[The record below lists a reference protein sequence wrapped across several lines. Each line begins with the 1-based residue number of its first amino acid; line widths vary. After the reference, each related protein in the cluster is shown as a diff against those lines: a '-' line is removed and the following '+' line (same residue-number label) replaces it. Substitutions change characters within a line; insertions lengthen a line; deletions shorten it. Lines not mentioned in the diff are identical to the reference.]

1 MAACIWESVGNH
13 VPLSAKTAGD
23 KPPRHG
29 GVQIRRGFGS
39 LHFTSGKERGT
50 SPRATAEYKCD
61 AASGV
66 STLRQVKSGGQ
77 APTLRRSTNTT
88 RLRESPLCVRQKA
101 EDKPLRYGGVQ
112 IRCGFGSLHFT
123 SGKERGTSLRA
134 TAENKYVAASGVSTL
149 RQAKSGGQA
158 PALRRS
164 TNTMR
169 LRESP
174 LYVRQGAGDKPP
186 RYIRIRP
193 HCLGAGH
200 ALLTPSTPLRYPTP
214 VPRKPYSLPHWL
226 WVWSGSGRV
235 RS

>member
-1 MAACIWESVGNH
+1 MRLRES
-13 VPLSAKTAGD
+13 PLYVRQRAGD
-23 KPPRHG
+23 KPPHFG
-29 GVQIRRGFGS
+29 GEQIRCGFGS
-39 LHFTSGKERGT
+39 LHFTSGKN
-50 SPRATAEYKCD
+50 
-61 AASGV
+61 
-66 STLRQVKSGGQ
+66 GGQ
-77 APTLRRSTNTT
+77 APALRRSTNTM
-88 RLRESPLCVRQKA
+88 RLRESPLYVRQGA
-101 EDKPLRYGGVQ
+101 GDKPPRYGGVQ
-112 IRCGFGSLHFT
+112 IRCGFGSLHST
-123 SGKERGTSLRA
+123 SSK
-134 TAENKYVAASGVSTL
+134 N
-149 RQAKSGGQA
+149 GGQT

-214 VPRKPYSLPHWL
+214 APRSSYSLPRWL
-226 WVWSGSGRV
+226 WAWSGSGRA

>member
-1 MAACIWESVGNH
+1 MW
-13 VPLSAKTAGD
+13 
-23 KPPRHG
+23 
-29 GVQIRRGFGS
+29 RRAFGRV
-39 LHFTSGKERGT
+39 LETTFLFQQRLRGT
-50 SPRATAEYKCD
+50 SPRATAEYKYD

-66 STLRQVKSGGQ
+66 STLRQAKSGGQ
-77 APTLRRSTNTT
+77 APALRRSTNTM
-88 RLRESPLCVRQKA
+88 RLPESPLYVRQRA
-101 EDKPLRYGGVQ
+101 GDKPPRYGGVQ
-112 IRCGFGSLHFT
+112 IRCGFGSLHST
-123 SGKERGTSLRA
+123 SGKKRGTSPRA
-134 TAENKYVAASGVSTL
+134 TAEYKYDAASGVSTL
-149 RQAKSGGQA
+149 RQARSGGQA

-186 RYIRIRP
+186 RYIRVRP

-214 VPRKPYSLPHWL
+214 VPRKPYSLPRWPEEL
-226 WVWSGSGRV
+226 SGSGRV